1 MCRAFLGDGMNEY
14 GDDISPLE
22 ELVVVEAFLLF
33 LSTLLSNNCVLQI
46 ETMTGFGYLLTIHD
60 NSQALLSYDLQN

>member
-1 MCRAFLGDGMNEY
+1 MCCAFLGDGMNQY

-33 LSTLLSNNCVLQI
+33 LSTLLSNSCVL
-46 ETMTGFGYLLTIHD
+46 
-60 NSQALLSYDLQN
+60 